1 MPSAA
6 RRDDIGSVPPVR
18 RLLLVVLGALAFCAT
33 AGAAATGDPQ
43 YQVVQADQD
52 WASSIVLGASDVGK
66 GWRQSSNDGAT
77 DGSGSGSGDTACS
90 SPDESDLIMTG
101 GSSSPDFSRSDGAYI
116 STSAI
121 VWQTADQAQADW
133 DRNVQPGLLSCL
145 AAAAEASSTK
155 KVKIVVA
162 GRQQLT
168 YPSLATRT
176 AAYRLSLVF
185 KTSVRVR
192 KKVRKIAVRATYDFI
207 AVGSG
212 RATALMW
219 AFSFDRSP
227 LSDFNKQQ
235 WAMLMVHRMAV
246 DPSAPR

>member
-1 MPSAA
+1 MPPAA
-6 RRDDIGSVPPVR
+6 RHDDIGSVPRLR
-18 RLLLVVLGALAFCAT
+18 RLLLVLVAALAFCAT
-33 AGAAATGDPQ
+33 AGAATTEDPQ

-52 WASSIVLGASDVGK
+52 WADSIVLSASDVGS

-77 DGSGSGSGDTACS
+77 DGGSSGGTACS

-101 GSSSPDFSRSDGAYI
+101 GSSSPDFSRADGAYV

-133 DRNVQPGLLSCL
+133 DRNVQAGLLSCL
-145 AAAAEASSTK
+145 AASVEASSTK
-155 KVKIVVA
+155 KVRIVIA
-162 GRQQLT
+162 GKQQLT
-168 YPSLATRT
+168 YPALAARS

-185 KTSVRVR
+185 KTSV
-192 KKVRKIAVRATYDFI
+192 KVRRKPRTIAVRATYDFI
-207 AVGSG
+207 AVGTG

-219 AFSFDRSP
+219 ALSFDRSP

-235 WAMLMVHRMAV
+235 WALLMVHRMAV
-246 DPSAPR
+246 DPSAPMA

>member
-1 MPSAA
+1 MPPRT
-6 RRDDIGSVPPVR
+6 RRDDIGSVPRLR
-18 RLLLVVLGALAFCAT
+18 RLLLVVVAALGCCAT
-33 AGAAATGDPQ
+33 AGDAATGDPQ
-43 YQVVQADQD
+43 YQIVQADQD
-52 WASSIVLGASDVGK
+52 WADSIVLSASDMGN

-77 DGSGSGSGDTACS
+77 DGSSSGDTACS

-101 GSSSPDFSRSDGAYI
+101 GSSSPDFSRADGAYL

-133 DRNVQPGLLSCL
+133 DRNVQAGLLSCL
-145 AAAAEASSTK
+145 AASVEASSTK

-162 GRQQLT
+162 GRKQLT
-168 YPSLATRT
+168 YPALAARS
-176 AAYRLSLVF
+176 AAYRLSLLF
-185 KTSVRVR
+185 KTSVKVR
-192 KKVRKIAVRATYDFI
+192 KKVRRISVRATYDFI
-207 AVGSG
+207 AVGTG

-219 AFSFDRSP
+219 ALSFDRSP

-246 DPSAPR
+246 DPSAPKS

>member
-1 MPSAA
+1 ML
-6 RRDDIGSVPPVR
+6 RVR

-33 AGAAATGDPQ
+33 AGAATTGDPQ
-43 YQVVQADQD
+43 HQVVQADQD
-52 WASSIVLGASDVGK
+52 WAGSIVLGASDVGT
-66 GWRQSSNDGAT
+66 GWRQSSNDGST
-77 DGSGSGSGDTACS
+77 DGSGGTGCS
-90 SPDESDLIMTG
+90 SPDESDLVMTG
-101 GSSSPDFSRSDGAYI
+101 GSSSPDFNRTDGAYV

-133 DRNVQPGLLSCL
+133 DRNVQAGLLSCL
-145 AAAAEASSTK
+145 AASAEASGTK

-162 GRQQLT
+162 GQKQLT
-168 YPSLATRT
+168 YPLLATRT

-185 KTSVRVR
+185 KTSVKVR

-207 AVGSG
+207 AVGTG

-219 AFSFDRSP
+219 ALSFDRSP

-246 DPSAPR
+246 DPSAPK

>member
-1 MPSAA
+1 L
-6 RRDDIGSVPPVR
+6 RHDDIGSVPRLR
-18 RLLLVVLGALAFCAT
+18 RLLLVLVGALALCAT

-43 YQVVQADQD
+43 YQMVQADQD
-52 WASSIVLGASDVGK
+52 WADSIVLSTSDMGK
-66 GWRQSSNDGAT
+66 DWRQSSNDGAT
-77 DGSGSGSGDTACS
+77 DGSGGTACS

-101 GSSSPDFSRSDGAYI
+101 GSSSPDFSRADGAYV

-121 VWQTADQAQADW
+121 VWQTADQAQSDW
-133 DRNVQPGLLSCL
+133 DRNVQAGLLSCL
-145 AAAAEASSTK
+145 AASAEASSTK

-162 GRQQLT
+162 GKKQLT

-176 AAYRLSLVF
+176 AAYRMALVF
-185 KTSVRVR
+185 KTSVRTH
-192 KKVRKIAVRATYDFI
+192 KKLRKIAVRATYDFI
-207 AVGSG
+207 AVGTG

-219 AFSFDRSP
+219 ALSFDRSP

-246 DPSAPR
+246 DPSAPS